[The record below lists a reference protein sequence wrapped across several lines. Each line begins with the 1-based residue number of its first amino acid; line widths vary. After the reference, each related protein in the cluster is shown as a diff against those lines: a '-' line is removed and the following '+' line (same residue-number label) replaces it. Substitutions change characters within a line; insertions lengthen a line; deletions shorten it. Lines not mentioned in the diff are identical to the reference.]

1 MIRQLSISRLALVGA
16 LALLLC
22 FYGLNTT
29 QEHARR
35 SLLVV
40 EEEEPLLLSNR
51 IRMLKANP
59 NNNIESKDV
68 KSKQYGRYDRPRRLE
83 SLEIALGNSDELAEA
98 VLTVQSP
105 TKKIAPYIEASVSK
119 LLATTIEMIDT
130 AKILLKNQNTLA
142 DGRKL
147 MEKAN
152 AFYRS
157 AMSKIQNDREQW
169 GQDNTDNEEST
180 LDDDEKAALLTRRL
194 YQTLITFPECLQ
206 MLFQDC
212 LEVINNDI
220 ANIGLGTI
228 EVVVH
233 EKRNGDQEG
242 YNKVVIV
249 TNELADRVVG
259 RNGDGIVTYPFL
271 WNDSQTGPRALGVD
285 GKWNCHDKSPEHC
298 CDEIKEG
305 APNPDKNGNYIECHM
320 FVPYGGIGKPRR
332 NDRVFITLSPDGR
345 VHEPPII
352 Q

>member
-194 YQTLITFPECLQ
+194 YQTVS
-206 MLFQDC
+206 M
-212 LEVINNDI
+212 
-220 ANIGLGTI
+220 
-228 EVVVH
+228 
-233 EKRNGDQEG
+233 
-242 YNKVVIV
+242 
-249 TNELADRVVG
+249 
-259 RNGDGIVTYPFL
+259 
-271 WNDSQTGPRALGVD
+271 
-285 GKWNCHDKSPEHC
+285 
-298 CDEIKEG
+298 
-305 APNPDKNGNYIECHM
+305 M
-320 FVPYGGIGKPRR
+320 FVCKTSLFYMICFSLTTHVSLLFHIAYYIP
-332 NDRVFITLSPDGR
+332 
-345 VHEPPII
+345 
-352 Q
+352 

>member
-105 TKKIAPYIEASVSK
+105 KKKIAPYIEASVSK

-142 DGRKL
+142 EGRRL

-152 AFYRS
+152 AFYRN

-169 GQDNTDNEEST
+169 GQENIDNGEST

-194 YQTLITFPECLQ
+194 YQTVSM
-206 MLFQDC
+206 MLCVKTNLFYMMI
-212 LEVINNDI
+212 LLTTHMIIHVPSLSI
-220 ANIGLGTI
+220 A
-228 EVVVH
+228 
-233 EKRNGDQEG
+233 
-242 YNKVVIV
+242 Y
-249 TNELADRVVG
+249 
-259 RNGDGIVTYPFL
+259 
-271 WNDSQTGPRALGVD
+271 
-285 GKWNCHDKSPEHC
+285 
-298 CDEIKEG
+298 
-305 APNPDKNGNYIECHM
+305 YI
-320 FVPYGGIGKPRR
+320 P
-332 NDRVFITLSPDGR
+332 
-345 VHEPPII
+345 
-352 Q
+352 